1 MANETYLP
9 LKASP
14 LEVIAHEFL
23 SMAIHATPAES
34 FGTGD
39 IQVQRHIYQD
49 PDQPKRWVVLLIV
62 ELVGEEGEDAK
73 APPYTGKIIARGV
86 YEMHESFQGDAER
99 LIRINGASMLYGA
112 IREMIATF
120 TSRSAN
126 GPVTLPSISF
136 FEEIERR
143 EN

>member
-1 MANETYLP
+1 MNEKPLQ

-23 SMAIHATPAES
+23 SMVIHATPAES

-39 IQVQRHIYQD
+39 IQVQRQFHQD
-49 PDQPKRWVVLLIV
+49 PEIPKRWVVLLIV

-73 APPYTGKIIARGV
+73 APSYTGRVMARGV
-86 YEMHESFQGDAER
+86 YEVHESYSGDPER
-99 LIRINGASMLYGA
+99 LIRITGASMLYGA
-112 IREMIATF
+112 IREMISTF

-136 FEEIERR
+136 YEEVEK
-143 EN
+143 E